1 MQIQSGKLYK
11 NRTWRYLYP
20 SLKIY
25 GKELMTYLSQFLKIS
40 VGIGDSNVE
49 TKEPCIFILI
59 DTNMAFKTQAELD
72 SYKNRFAN
80 FLNWLKYQSYYV
92 TDYVYDGLDSG
103 GEKHMIVLR
112 LSYKHDLS
120 YLSFIKGKYSEMY
133 KKSDIYNYFKAINLP
148 ANKPAEVKLNKEL
161 EETRGILFKE
171 NKYISKFAK
180 IVNDRFGTDNPDSDF
195 IDAELDFPPE
205 LIEEVFNYKE
215 EI

>member
-1 MQIQSGKLYK
+1 MQIQNGKLYK

-25 GKELMTYLSQFLKIS
+25 GKELMAYLSQFLKLG
-40 VGIGDSNVE
+40 VGIGDSNVD

-72 SYKNRFAN
+72 NYKNRFAN
-80 FLNWLKYQSYYV
+80 FLNWLRYQFYYV

-133 KKSDIYNYFKAINLP
+133 KQSDVYDYFGAITMP
-148 ANKPAEVKLNKEL
+148 GNKETEIRLNKGL
-161 EETRGILFKE
+161 EETRSILFRDS
-171 NKYISKFAK
+171 KYIPVFAK
-180 IVNDRFGTDNPDSDF
+180 TVNDRFGTDNPDSDF

-205 LIEEVFNYKE
+205 LSEEVFNYKE
-215 EI
+215 ET

>member
-25 GKELMTYLSQFLKIS
+25 GKELMTYLSQFLKLG
-40 VGIGDSNVE
+40 VGIGDSNVSSQ
-49 TKEPCIFILI
+49 EPCIFILI
-59 DTNMAFKTQAELD
+59 DTNMVFKTQAELD
-72 SYKNRFAN
+72 NYKSRFAN
-80 FLNWLKYQSYYV
+80 FLNWLRYQFYYV

-133 KKSDIYNYFKAINLP
+133 KQNEVYDYFKVISLP
-148 ANKPAEVKLNKEL
+148 NNKQAEITLNKEL
-161 EETRGILFKE
+161 ENTRSIFFKE
-171 NKYISKFAK
+171 KKYIPTFAK
-180 IVNDRFGTDNPDSDF
+180 IVNDRFDTDNPDSDF
-195 IDAELDFPPE
+195 EDAELDFPPE
-205 LIEEVFNYKE
+205 LKEEVFNYIE
-215 EI
+215 ET